1 MSIDPDTF
9 RSVLGRFAS
18 GVTILTTRD
27 DAGRDHG
34 MTVSAFAA
42 LSLTPPLVV
51 ACVDRSAGMHDVL
64 LQTGFFTVNILSAS
78 QEALSRRFSD
88 VDAQQRF
95 DGIGYRR
102 GRNGAPILDDVLA
115 ILECTVAS
123 RIDGGDHGIFIGAVE
138 TAVTEEMRPLLY
150 YRGGYAQLE
159 R

>member
-18 GVTILTTRD
+18 GVTIITTRD

-34 MTVSAFAA
+34 MTVSAFSA
-42 LSLTPPLVV
+42 LSLAPPLVV
-51 ACVDRSAGMHDVL
+51 ACVDKSAGMHDVL
-64 LQTGFFTVNILSAS
+64 ERTGFFTVNILSAP

-102 GRNGAPILDDVLA
+102 GQNGAAILDDVLA
-115 ILECTVAS
+115 ILECTVVS

-138 TAVTEEMRPLLY
+138 TAVTHEMRPLLY
-150 YRGGYAQLE
+150 YRGGYAAFS
-159 R
+159 